1 MTSFPSPTHTS
12 TVDRYLETIYYI
24 AAEGDV
30 VRPSRLSSWLGVS
43 APTVSE
49 ALRRLVRD
57 GWIETA
63 SDRSVTLTRDG
74 EAVASAIVRRHRVL
88 ERWLTDVLGFD
99 WAEADLEAER
109 IASSISDEVIARI
122 DESMG
127 APRTCPHGNVIPGRQ
142 PEYGALVALDSLAVG
157 ERAHVRR
164 ISEVAE
170 HDGQVLLRL
179 LATHDIGEGCEIQ
192 IVALSRGDEVTV
204 RVREG
209 EITLSRAAASAIWV
223 EVAPPRAVADG

>member
-1 MTSFPSPTHTS
+1 MNATAHTA

-30 VRPSRLSSWLGVS
+30 VRPSRLSNWIGVS

-49 ALRRLVRD
+49 ALRRLERD
-57 GWIETA
+57 GWIA
-63 SDRSVTLTRDG
+63 IQPDRSVVLTSEG
-74 EAVASAIVRRHRVL
+74 ERVASSIVRRHRVL

-99 WAEADLEAER
+99 WAAADLEAER

-127 APRTCPHGNVIPGRQ
+127 TPTTCPHGNAIPGRD
-142 PEYGALVALDSLAVG
+142 PHYGALISLDRLDQHCF
-157 ERAHVRR
+157 AHVRR

-170 HDGQVLLRL
+170 HEGQQLLQL
-179 LATHDIGEGCEIQ
+179 LAHYGVGEGVSIELVGAHSDGGF
-192 IVALSRGDEVTV
+192 IVAVGEQQVQLS
-204 RVREG
+204 
-209 EITLSRAAASAIWV
+209 SAAASAIWV
-223 EVAPPRAVADG
+223 EPVGVAGS